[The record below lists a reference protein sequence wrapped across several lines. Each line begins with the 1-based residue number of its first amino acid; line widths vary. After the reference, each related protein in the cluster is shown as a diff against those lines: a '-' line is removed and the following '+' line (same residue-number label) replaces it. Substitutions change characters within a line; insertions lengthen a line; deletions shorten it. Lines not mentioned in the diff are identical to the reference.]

1 MPRGF
6 IFRGPVGFTPAE
18 SKIAAGIAIVVLIGA
33 GYTAV
38 DRLSRPAP
46 RVDFE
51 QYTLPVEA
59 EYELPGPPGA
69 EVEQDPVP
77 RASWTR
83 GRLDLNTADY
93 ADLLRLPGIGPVLA
107 RRIIDYR
114 DRHGPFAAIDSLVQV
129 SGIGAVKLE
138 KLRPHVHIPGA
149 GE

>member
-1 MPRGF
+1 MPRGS
-6 IFRGPVGFTPAE
+6 IFRGPVGFTPVE

-46 RVDFE
+46 RVHFE

-59 EYELPGPPGA
+59 EYDMPGPPA
-69 EVEQDPVP
+69 ADVERNPVP
-77 RASWTR
+77 QASWTQ
-83 GRLDLNTADY
+83 GRLNLNTADY
-93 ADLLRLPGIGPVLA
+93 AELLRLPGIGPVLA

-114 DRHGPFAAIDSLVQV
+114 DRHGPFAAIDSLLQV
-129 SGIGAVKLE
+129 SGIGEVKLE
-138 KLRPHVHIPGA
+138 KLRPHMHIPGA